1 MVLALIAS
9 GITYAITTAL
19 SAIGFTAVGPA
30 AGSIAAWAQAVV
42 YGGAIPAGGLF
53 AILQSIGMGGALG
66 AQHAGVVV
74 GGLSLAALSV
84 AIFAATYPFLAPV
97 LSANVYRLWI
107 YDTLTGATQTSL
119 RELLCSAGGICSRLT
134 AKL

>member
-1 MVLALIAS
+1 MMVLALIAS

-42 YGGAIPAGGLF
+42 YGGAVPAGGLF

-66 AQHAGVVV
+66 SAGVVV
-74 GGLSLAALSV
+74 GGLSLAALSG

-97 LSANVYRLWI
+97 LSANVYRMWI
-107 YDTLTGATQTSL
+107 YDTLTGTTQTSL
-119 RELLCSAGGICSRLT
+119 RELLCSAGGICSRLI